1 MAIKSHY
8 YLDKVLAHHPTSA
21 YALSNG
27 FHTTSN
33 VGLNYF
39 SLTDSG
45 KIITDYTGNGDFGY
59 VKSDVTIRKVA
70 PIVNG
75 SEYSL
80 YFYDRINTVTL
91 PSQGFMNPKEKYG
104 EYTLEFWTR
113 VEKPQSGRRKIV
125 GSLANDN
132 NGLYVNQTSLILQ
145 IGSKSVSSYIKDF
158 NRPLLIHIAYSP
170 NTASLMVNGEIVG
183 TLLLEESDIQ
193 QISASSYIVFGVGTY
208 DCIAIYPYRVEKDLA
223 SLRFNYG
230 QAVAFKDDTVSPYD
244 GQSIVIDSSKS
255 NFAANYIHPITSP
268 WSTAKTDNVD
278 LQTNPA
284 YMMTYRYEL
293 PTFNSTS
300 TETGPSLTSTVFN
313 LKPASGNLSTAAS
326 NLEMPSLNMLKD
338 PTKGFYIH
346 GYYSTLPSSEQVL
359 FKLTNNLGDYFKI
372 TVNSSTISF
381 KLKYGASA
389 EQTVLTSSGNNLALY
404 NTVYNFIIG
413 IDIQEF
419 SDYCSQTGIPNVG
432 NFFSSPESLAVFI
445 CGDDGNSTSP
455 NQTSTA
461 NIYSVKFLTQDNLDK
476 RSLLKLSNGIFY
488 YPSAI
493 NTTPNGPAAVQNN
506 ILGSYDLRVY
516 ADTLNFS
523 TPINRLSVATNGY
536 MKTNIPLTHFCKQ
549 LDSTTY
555 SFDFLQFNYSYESPI
570 LINESDTT
578 KLDPRDRM
586 TTATRSYIT
595 FEPLNEEAKE
605 DSYFTTNVLPTLNRT
620 VSPSTGWQTTK
631 YEIADNFIIYP
642 PTGIDLKEYA
652 AVVHLDF
659 DALDTANNR
668 VELQK
673 MSLSSQAL
681 NTSTLIKNPV
691 GTKFGADLI
700 PYTYTLS
707 GSTRTYNYK
716 GYNPFLI
723 GKNENPHLYLSR
735 DSGIRLVGTF
745 GTYRGIS
752 LPIPDDTSIGF
763 LQVSIFYDATYETR
777 SASSEFV
784 PYIAKFPSSTEQ
796 IFEIQTSNRNIKFN
810 LTRTG
815 DGDTATI
822 SSTETAGTNYQIT
835 YYLNNEATAAPSIM
849 TNRWYTLGILFTTP
863 LTFSGTTGEFA
874 LVGKISIDNLTY
886 YNTSLIPQNLYA
898 MFTGTNKVYND
909 ENLDRN
915 FALNYEKYK
924 YHYQDDTVKD
934 RLTYIIS

>member
-8 YLDKVLAHHPTSA
+8 YLDKVLAHHPTSS

-27 FHTTSN
+27 FHTTADVSL
-33 VGLNYF
+33 GYF
-39 SLTDSG
+39 SETGTG
-45 KIITDYTGNGDFGY
+45 KIITDYAGNGDFGY
-59 VKSDVTIRKVA
+59 VKSSGLEIRKVA

-80 YFYDRINTVTL
+80 YFGNNDNTVTL

-104 EYTLEFWTR
+104 EYTLEFWAR
-113 VEKPQSGRRKIV
+113 IEKSQISGRRKVV
-125 GSLANDN
+125 GSLANDS

-145 IGSKSVSSYIKDF
+145 IGSKSVSCYIKDF
-158 NRPLLIHIAYSP
+158 NRPMLIQITYSP
-170 NTASLMVNGEIVG
+170 NAASLMVNGEIVG
-183 TLLLEESDIQ
+183 TLLLELSDIE
-193 QISASSYIVFGVGTY
+193 QISPSNYIVFGQGTY
-208 DCIAIYPYRVEKDLA
+208 DCISIYPYRVEKDLA

-230 QAVAFKDDTVSPYD
+230 QAVAFNDETVSPYD

-255 NFAANYIHPITSP
+255 NYAANYIHPITAP
-268 WSTAKTDNVD
+268 WSTAKSDNVD

-313 LKPASGNLSTAAS
+313 LKPASGNLSTATS
-326 NLEMPSLNMLKD
+326 NLEIPSLNMLKD
-338 PTKGFYIH
+338 STKGFYIH

-359 FKLTNNLGDYFKI
+359 FKLTNSLGDYFKI
-372 TVNSSTISF
+372 TVNSSTIYF

-404 NTVYNFIIG
+404 NTVYNFIVG
-413 IDIQEF
+413 VDIQEF
-419 SDYCSQTGIPNVG
+419 SDYCSQIGIPNVG
-432 NFFSSPESLAVFI
+432 NFFSNPESLAVFI
-445 CGDDGNSTSP
+445 CGDDDITVT
-455 NQTSTA
+455 QTSTA

-493 NTTPNGPAAVQNN
+493 NTTPTGAEALQNN

-516 ADTLNFS
+516 VDTLNFS
-523 TPINRLSVATNGY
+523 TTTNKLSVATNGY

-549 LDSTTY
+549 IDSNTY

-570 LINESDTT
+570 VINSSDTT
-578 KLDPRDRM
+578 KLQ
-586 TTATRSYIT
+586 TTNKLTTSSRSYIT

-605 DSYFTTNVLPTLNRT
+605 DSYFTTNVLPNLNRT
-620 VSPSTGWQTTK
+620 VFPSTGWQTTK
-631 YEIADNFIIYP
+631 YEITDNFIIYP
-642 PTGIDLKEYA
+642 PSGTDLKEYA
-652 AVVHLDF
+652 AVIHLDL
-659 DALDTANNR
+659 DVLDTTNNR
-668 VELQK
+668 IELQK

-681 NTSTLIKNPV
+681 NTSTSSKNPI

-700 PYTYTLS
+700 PYTYTIPV
-707 GSTRTYNYK
+707 STRVYNYK
-716 GYNPFLI
+716 GYNPFRL

-735 DSGIRLVGTF
+735 DSGIRLVGDF

-752 LPIPDDTSIGF
+752 LPIPDETSIGF
-763 LQVSIFYDATYETR
+763 LQVSIFYDAAHDEGT
-777 SASSEFV
+777 
-784 PYIAKFPSSTEQ
+784 PYLAKCPSSTEQ
-796 IFEIQTSNRNIKFN
+796 IFEIQTSSRNIKFN

-815 DGDTATI
+815 SGDTATI

-835 YYLNNEATAAPSIM
+835 YYLNNEATASPSIA
-849 TNRWYTLGILFTTP
+849 TNKWYTLGILFTTP

-924 YHYQDDTVKD
+924 YHYQDDTNKD

>member
-8 YLDKVLAHHPTSA
+8 YLDKVLAHHPTSS

-27 FHTTSN
+27 FHTTADVSL
-33 VGLNYF
+33 GYF
-39 SLTDSG
+39 SETGTG
-45 KIITDYTGNGDFGY
+45 KIITDYSGNGDFGY
-59 VKSDVTIRKVA
+59 VKSDVSIRKVA

-80 YFYDRINTVTL
+80 YFYDKVNTITL

-113 VEKPQSGRRKIV
+113 IDKPQNGRRKIV

-132 NGLYVNQTSLILQ
+132 NGLYVNQTSLVLK
-145 IGSKSVSSYIKDF
+145 IGRKSASCYIKDF
-158 NRPLLIHIAYSP
+158 NRPMLIQITYSP
-170 NTASLMVNGEIVG
+170 NTANLMVNGEIVA
-183 TLLLEESDIQ
+183 TLLLELSDIE
-193 QISASSYIVFGVGTY
+193 QISASSYIVFGQGTY

-230 QAVAFKDDTVSPYD
+230 QAVAFNDETVSPYD

-255 NFAANYIHPITSP
+255 NYAANYIHPITAP
-268 WSTAKTDNVD
+268 WSTAKSDNVD

-313 LKPASGNLSTAAS
+313 LKPASGNLSAATS
-326 NLEMPSLNMLKD
+326 NLEIPSLNMLKD
-338 PTKGFYIH
+338 STKGFYIH

-359 FKLTNNLGDYFKI
+359 FKLTNSLGDYFKI
-372 TVNSSTISF
+372 TVNSSTIYF
-381 KLKYGASA
+381 KLKYGAAA

-404 NTVYNFIIG
+404 NTVYNFIVG

-419 SDYCSQTGIPNVG
+419 SDYCSQIGIPNVG
-432 NFFSSPESLAVFI
+432 NFFSNPESLAVFI
-445 CGDDGNSTSP
+445 CGDDDTTVT
-455 NQTSTA
+455 QTSTA

-493 NTTPNGPAAVQNN
+493 NTTPTGAEALQNN

-516 ADTLNFS
+516 VDTLNFS
-523 TPINRLSVATNGY
+523 TTTNKLSVATNGY

-549 LDSTTY
+549 IDSNTY

-570 LINESDTT
+570 VINSSDTT
-578 KLDPRDRM
+578 KLQ
-586 TTATRSYIT
+586 TTNKLTTSSRSYIT

-605 DSYFTTNVLPTLNRT
+605 DSYFTTNVLPNLNRT

-631 YEIADNFIIYP
+631 YEITDNFIIYP
-642 PTGIDLKEYA
+642 PSGIDLKEYA
-652 AVVHLDF
+652 AVIHLDL
-659 DALDTANNR
+659 DVLDTTNNR
-668 VELQK
+668 IELQK

-681 NTSTLIKNPV
+681 NTSTSSKNPI

-700 PYTYTLS
+700 PYTYTLD
-707 GSTRTYNYK
+707 GSTRVYNYR

-723 GKNENPHLYLSR
+723 GKNDNPHLYLSR
-735 DSGIRLVGTF
+735 DSGIRLVGTT
-745 GTYRGIS
+745 GTYRGIK
-752 LPIPDDTSIGF
+752 LPIPEDDSVNF
-763 LQVSIFYDATYETR
+763 LQLSIFYEAGYFEVT
-777 SASSEFV
+777 SSGEAP
-784 PYIAKFPSSTEQ
+784 PYIASFPNETET
-796 IFEIQTSNRNIKFN
+796 IFEINGLQFQ

-815 DGDTATI
+815 NGDTATLSYSQIGGGSTTATI
-822 SSTETAGTNYQIT
+822 SFYSNGELVESPVIST
-835 YYLNNEATAAPSIM
+835 NN
-849 TNRWYTLGILFTTP
+849 WYTLGILFESLP
-863 LTFSGTTGEFA
+863 SSSGYLSEFA
-874 LVGKISIDNLTY
+874 LVGRISIDNLSY
-886 YNTSLIPQNLYA
+886 YNTTVSPQNLYS

-924 YHYQDDTVKD
+924 YHYQDDTNKD
-934 RLTYIIS
+934 RLTYIVS

>member
-8 YLDKVLAHHPTSA
+8 YLDKVLAQHPTSL

-33 VGLNYF
+33 IKLNYF
-39 SLTDSG
+39 SSTDSG
-45 KIITDYTGNGDFGY
+45 KIITDYAGNGDFGY
-59 VKSDVTIRKVA
+59 VKSDVSIRKVA

-80 YFYDRINTVTL
+80 YFYDKVNTITL

-113 VEKPQSGRRKIV
+113 IDKPQNGRRKIV

-132 NGLYVNQTSLILQ
+132 NGLYVNQTSLVLK
-145 IGSKSVSSYIKDF
+145 IGRKSASCYIKDF
-158 NRPLLIHIAYSP
+158 NRPMLIQITYSP
-170 NTASLMVNGEIVG
+170 NTANLMVNGEIVA
-183 TLLLEESDIQ
+183 TLLLELSDIE
-193 QISASSYIVFGVGTY
+193 QISASSYIVFGQGTY

-230 QAVAFKDDTVSPYD
+230 QAVTFKDETVSPYD

-255 NFAANYIHPITSP
+255 NYAANYIHPITAP
-268 WSTAKTDNVD
+268 WSTAKNDNVD
-278 LQTNPA
+278 LQNNPA

-313 LKPASGNLSTAAS
+313 LKPSSGNLSTATS
-326 NLEMPSLNMLKD
+326 NLEIPSLNMLKD
-338 PTKGFYIH
+338 STKGFYIH

-359 FKLTNNLGDYFKI
+359 FKLTNSLGDYFKI
-372 TVNSSTISF
+372 TVNSSTIYF
-381 KLKYGASA
+381 KLKYGATPW
-389 EQTVLTSSGNNLALY
+389 QTVLTSSGNNLALY
-404 NTVYNFIIG
+404 NTVYNFIVG

-419 SDYCSQTGIPNVG
+419 SDYCSEIGIPNVA
-432 NFFSSPESLAVFI
+432 NFFSNPESLAVFV
-445 CGDDGNSTSP
+445 CGDDDITAT
-455 NQTSTA
+455 QTSTA

-493 NTTPNGPAAVQNN
+493 NTTPTGAEALQNN

-516 ADTLNFS
+516 VDTLNFS
-523 TPINRLSVATNGY
+523 TETNKLSVATNGY

-549 LDSTTY
+549 TDSNTY

-570 LINESDTT
+570 LINSSDTT
-578 KLDPRDRM
+578 KLE
-586 TTATRSYIT
+586 TTNKLTTSSRSYIT

-605 DSYFTTNVLPTLNRT
+605 DSYFTTNVLPYLNRT
-620 VSPSTGWQTTK
+620 VFPSTGWQTTK
-631 YEIADNFIIYP
+631 YEITDNFIIYP
-642 PTGIDLKEYA
+642 PSGIDLKEYA
-652 AVVHLDF
+652 AVIHLDF
-659 DALDTANNR
+659 DVLDTENNR
-668 VELQK
+668 IEIQK

-681 NTSTLIKNPV
+681 NASTLSKNPI

-700 PYTYTLS
+700 PYTYTLD
-707 GSTRTYNYK
+707 GSTRVYNYR

-723 GKNENPHLYLSR
+723 GKNDNPHLYLSR
-735 DSGIRLVGTF
+735 DSGIRLVGIT
-745 GTYRGIS
+745 GAYRGIK
-752 LPIPDDTSIGF
+752 LPIPEDDSVNF
-763 LQVSIFYDATYETR
+763 LQLSIFYEAGYFELT
-777 SASSEFV
+777 SSGGEAP
-784 PYIAKFPSSTEQ
+784 PYIASFPNETET
-796 IFEIQTSNRNIKFN
+796 IFEINGLQFQ

-815 DGDTATI
+815 NGDTATLSYSQIGGGSTTANI
-822 SSTETAGTNYQIT
+822 SF
-835 YYLNNEATAAPSIM
+835 YLNGELVESPVIS
-849 TNRWYTLGILFTTP
+849 TNNWYTLGILFESLP
-863 LTFSGTTGEFA
+863 SSSGYLSEFA
-874 LVGKISIDNLTY
+874 LVGRISIDNLSY
-886 YNTSLIPQNLYA
+886 YNTTVSPQNLYS
-898 MFTGTNKVYND
+898 MFTGTNKVFSE
-909 ENLDRN
+909 ENLDRSI
-915 FALNYEKYK
+915 ALNYEKYK
-924 YHYQDDTVKD
+924 YHYQDDTIKD